1 MLMTVLISL
10 AVASRL
16 SACSA
21 TVPMLNRM
29 PKTVALKIGGCRGN
43 ISEGICGKPSG
54 DGFEGPSL
62 TDFRNRLSKLDPL
75 MGPMA
80 SAYQAHIEADHCES
94 ALIKK
99 GATIGDA
106 AAWAAA

>member
-1 MLMTVLISL
+1 V
-10 AVASRL
+10 
-16 SACSA
+16 
-21 TVPMLNRM
+21 
-29 PKTVALKIGGCRGN
+29 GYRGN
-43 ISEGICGKPSG
+43 ITGGICRKPSG

-94 ALIKK
+94 ALLTDQQKEQFLIKVGFVGLPLP
-99 GATIGDA
+99 GAGLCPSEV
-106 AAWAAA
+106 